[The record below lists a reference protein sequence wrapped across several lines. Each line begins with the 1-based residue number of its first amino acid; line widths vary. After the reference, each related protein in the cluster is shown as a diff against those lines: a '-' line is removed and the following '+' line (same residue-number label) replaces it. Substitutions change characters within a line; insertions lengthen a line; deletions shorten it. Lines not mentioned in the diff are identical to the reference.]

1 MDNRYIYRH
10 LVQQFRDVKA
20 QRQIILATHNAT
32 IVTNSMT
39 DQVVIMESD
48 GAHAWIESQG
58 YVSEKFIK
66 TILSINWKVE
76 ETHLNIRCPY
86 MRQLFLNNIR
96 K

>member
-1 MDNRYIYRH
+1 M
-10 LVQQFRDVKA
+10 KA

-66 TILSINWKVE
+66 PYYQSIGRWKR
-76 ETHLNIRCPY
+76 LI
-86 MRQLFLNNIR
+86 
-96 K
+96 